1 MHLLMEHKMRTK
13 VSLTIEKD
21 VAEAARDMKLNMSRL
36 AEEAIAKAVKA
47 ERGRI
52 WSEENRAALESSD
65 AYVEKHGLPLE
76 KYRTF

>member
-1 MHLLMEHKMRTK
+1 MRTK